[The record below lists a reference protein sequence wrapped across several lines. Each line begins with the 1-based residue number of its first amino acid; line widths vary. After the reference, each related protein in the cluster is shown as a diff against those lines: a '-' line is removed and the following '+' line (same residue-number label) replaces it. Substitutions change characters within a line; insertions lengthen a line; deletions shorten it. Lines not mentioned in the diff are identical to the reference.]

1 MFYNCQCYSVT
12 LTVMQILVKN
22 KAKNQ
27 STVVFPRARAA
38 LVRSVARAAAAVRGD
53 TSCRD
58 CSTWLCSAGESL
70 LNCLVPVKLEA
81 VNLPPIPRK
90 DTKHI
95 LIKEIAG

>member
-22 KAKNQ
+22 KANNQ
-27 STVVFPRARAA
+27 STVVVPRVKGSAGC
-38 LVRSVARAAAAVRGD
+38 SVAPAAAAVRGD

-58 CSTWLCSAGESL
+58 CSTCLCSAGESI